1 MPIPYEALARGGR
14 NAGKVV
20 KEKYLKKYLESPN
33 ICEYCGEPILP
44 REGERLQDV
53 KKRKFCNR
61 QCGGKYRTSRT
72 LKKEKKP
79 RAIKEPMTPNK
90 TKGELFAKR
99 TNWQSARSSIRELA
113 RKAYIA
119 SGKPMGC
126 FVCGYTHHVQVCHK
140 KAVSD
145 FDDKALVKEINDIDN
160 LVALCPNHH
169 WEFDNK
175 ILKL

>member
-1 MPIPYEALARGGR
+1 MGAV
-14 NAGKVV
+14 GKC
-20 KEKYLKKYLESPN
+20 LKLKDTTL
-33 ICEYCGEPILP
+33 GE
-44 REGERLQDV
+44 
-53 KKRKFCNR
+53 
-61 QCGGKYRTSRT
+61 
-72 LKKEKKP
+72 
-79 RAIKEPMTPNK
+79 
-90 TKGELFAKR
+90 
-99 TNWQSARSSIRELA
+99 
-113 RKAYIA
+113 
-119 SGKPMGC
+119 PMGC